1 MLLSYFYLSLVKF
14 TSLSIVN
21 LPHCMIIIHF
31 FINQLSACFFLQNR
45 YSTIHFL

>member
-1 MLLSYFYLSLVKF
+1 MFLSYFYLSLVIF

-21 LPHCMIIIHF
+21 FPHCMIIIHF
-31 FINQLSACFFLQNR
+31 FINLLSAFFFLQKC